1 MRTRFLSVLLLSSIL
16 AGLFSAC
23 ASSPPNTTRTI
34 DDALLLA
41 LASHEQLDLLQEE
54 ARSSNIGGD
63 YRGVMVANPN
73 LAAKENPQ
81 GQVAGMYARFAR
93 TQAEGSTTREYFE
106 NKAVE
111 HTLMAQALT
120 DSRVKRDRRRGRGF
134 QNFFR
139 KAGRTII
146 KIPKAVIR
154 VTGKLL
160 KGTLEVAKIA
170 VVIAAEHIPQM
181 ARDYVMQKLRDLRD
195 LAQGKINLTWDK
207 LAGKLGVP
215 FAIWLRSRIDPAFV
229 RLRDRIVAKVLGR
242 KRQPTET
249 KQVFPTETRKSAA
262 DEGPSPLGEPTATEE
277 TLPIIVASGSFSEQI
292 TGTVHPDKPLGIT
305 FKLTADFAQ
314 GSVTGN
320 LSGGRTTSGNP
331 FNCVD
336 SADQSILR
344 DTAYVDYTDA
354 YTANFNGALNP
365 ENGEFSLKISPKGA
379 TTDRMTTP
387 FTKEGC
393 LHLNGQPAPGSIGW
407 TGNGTI
413 SGFIDRDGYIEF
425 TTHWTSYGGNI
436 EVSGSWNGGGEVVTP

>member
-1 MRTRFLSVLLLSSIL
+1 MRTRFVSVLLISSIL

-23 ASSPPNTTRTI
+23 RSSPPNTERTI

-41 LASHEQLDLLQEE
+41 LASHEQLDLPQEG

-63 YRGVMVANPN
+63 YHGVVVANPN
-73 LAAKENPQ
+73 PVAKENSH

-106 NKAVE
+106 NRAVE
-111 HTLMAQALT
+111 HTLLAQALT

-160 KGTLEVAKIA
+160 KGTFEVAKIA
-170 VVIAAEHIPQM
+170 IVIAAEQIPQM
-181 ARDYVMQKLRDLRD
+181 ARDYVMQKFRDLRD

-242 KRQPTET
+242 ERQPTGTT
-249 KQVFPTETRKSAA
+249 KVLPTTTKKSSEDEELKPTE
-262 DEGPSPLGEPTATEE
+262 EPTATEE
-277 TLPIIVASGSFSEQI
+277 VLPVVTASGQFSEMLS
-292 TGTVHPDKPLGIT
+292 GTVNTSRPLGATFEIT
-305 FKLTADFAQ
+305 VDFTK
-314 GSVTGN
+314 GTIIGN

-331 FNCVD
+331 VDCVD
-336 SADQSILR
+336 GDDPSLVL
-344 DTAYVDYTDA
+344 DTSYVDYTDA
-354 YTANFNGALNP
+354 
-365 ENGEFSLKISPKGA
+365 
-379 TTDRMTTP
+379 
-387 FTKEGC
+387 
-393 LHLNGQPAPGSIGW
+393 
-407 TGNGTI
+407 
-413 SGFIDRDGYIEF
+413 
-425 TTHWTSYGGNI
+425 
-436 EVSGSWNGGGEVVTP
+436 